1 MGWRRIALRYTV
13 AVAAFAVVG
22 SVRWALI
29 PIWGSAFPFI
39 TYYPAIMASAWYGGL
54 WPGLVTTTLGAVAT
68 MFFLLPPIG
77 SFYVRSGADMVGL
90 GVFLLNGVMI
100 SSVIEALHRTRR
112 RRDEALERQLEAR
125 AEAEAA
131 NRAKDDFLATLS
143 HELRTPL
150 TAILGWVHTLRTR
163 QLPPERMAHA
173 LEIIH
178 RNTLQQAKL
187 IDDLLDV
194 SRIEAGK
201 LELDQRPVDLAAVVA
216 DAVESLRR
224 DVEIKNI
231 DLRPRID
238 PLGGLV
244 LGDRARLQQIV
255 SNLLAN
261 AVKFTPDGGRVE
273 VELDRE
279 GPHARVVIRDNGA
292 GIGPEALPHVFE
304 RFLQAGDAPGRKR
317 GALGNNPPR
326 TRGGL
331 GLGLSIVR
339 HLVDAHGG
347 TVGVESAG
355 PGQGTTVIVKLPI
368 MAVRLDQLERVRARD
383 TAPRLDGVSVLLVE
397 DDADSAELLETVLRE
412 QGAAVTIARTGEE
425 ALGVLRASTP
435 DVLVSDIGLPDL
447 DGYALIGR
455 LRDLERRQR
464 RRFVPGVAVTAFA
477 SRADHERALAAGF
490 QSHTAKPVEPD
501 ELVEVVAKAVGR
513 VGA

>member
-1 MGWRRIALRYTV
+1 MSWRRIALRYSI
-13 AVAAFAVVG
+13 AVVAFAIVG
-22 SVRWALI
+22 GARWALI
-29 PIWGSAFPFI
+29 PVWGTAFPFI
-39 TYYPAIMASAWYGGL
+39 TYYPAIMVSAWYGGL
-54 WPGLVTTTLGAVAT
+54 WPGLLTTALGGSAT
-68 MFFLLPPIG
+68 IFFLLPPVG
-77 SFYVRSGADMVGL
+77 SFYIRSSGEIIGL
-90 GVFLLNGVMI
+90 AVYLLNGVMI
-100 SSVIEALHRTRR
+100 SSVIEALHRARG

-131 NRAKDDFLATLS
+131 NRAKDEFLATLS

-163 QLPPERMAHA
+163 QLPPERAAHA

-178 RNTLQQAKL
+178 RNTLKQAKL

-201 LELDQRPVDLAAVVA
+201 LELDQRPVELAAVVA
-216 DAVESLRR
+216 DAVESLQR
-224 DVEIKNI
+224 DTEAK
-231 DLRPRID
+231 DLELRQRID

-244 LGDRARLQQIV
+244 LGDRGRLQQIV

-261 AVKFTPDGGRVE
+261 AVKFTPDRGRVD
-273 VELDRE
+273 VELDRD
-279 GPHARVVIRDNGA
+279 GPHARITIRDTGA
-292 GIGPEALPHVFE
+292 GIAPGAIPHVFE
-304 RFLQAGDAPGRKR
+304 RFLQTGDAPR
-317 GALGNNPPR
+317 R

-347 TVGVESAG
+347 TVEVQSAG
-355 PGQGTTVIVKLPI
+355 PGQGTTVIVKLPLR
-368 MAVRLDQLERVRARD
+368 AGRLDSAERVRAR
-383 TAPRLDGVSVLLVE
+383 AASPRLDGVSVLLVE
-397 DDADSAELLETVLRE
+397 DDEDSAELLESVLRE
-412 QGAAVTIARTGEE
+412 HGAAVTTARTGEE
-425 ALGVLRASTP
+425 ALSVLRASTP

-455 LRDLERRQR
+455 LRDLERRDR

-477 SRADHERALAAGF
+477 SRADHDRALAAGF
-490 QSHTAKPVEPD
+490 QSHTAKPVEPGD
-501 ELVEVVAKAVGR
+501 LVEVVAKAVGR